1 MEDVEYMGSSQHFCK
16 FKIMV
21 KQEFYLKYRN
31 KMIKIMQGTQ
41 KILPSDWE
49 LQKIFLDKLQISKKS
64 IRNIEYLNK
73 TINME
78 NM

>member
-1 MEDVEYMGSSQHFCK
+1 
-16 FKIMV
+16 MV

-73 TINME
+73 TIDME